1 MRLALVYLP
10 YTTHNVYVRYI
21 LYLTYTHGSHKVA
34 DEKSS
39 LTPFSAPLE
48 SARSPE
54 VNKLNTEEKEMF
66 GRQVTLK
73 LKGNNSATELN
84 RIAETEILPIL
95 RKQKGFRD
103 ETTLIAPE
111 RSEAIANSFWDTK
124 ADAEAYDH
132 TAYAEVLKTLANVID
147 GTPTVKTFEFA
158 NSTFHQA
165 AASKLM

>member
-1 MRLALVYLP
+1 
-10 YTTHNVYVRYI
+10 
-21 LYLTYTHGSHKVA
+21 
-34 DEKSS
+34 
-39 LTPFSAPLE
+39 
-48 SARSPE
+48 
-54 VNKLNTEEKEMF
+54 MF

-103 ETTLIAPE
+103 ESVLIAPE

-132 TAYAEVLKTLANVID
+132 TAYAEVLKTLANTID

-158 NSTFHQA
+158 NSTSHQA